1 MSYFVQVYR
10 SSDLNGPPISGQTG
24 TSIVVLN
31 ACLVDGYGWTGM
43 SITGITRSSQTATA
57 TVSAANGLKLK
68 TGMILTVAGAN
79 ESEYNGTFTITVAS
93 TTTFTYTVTGTPA
106 TPATGTI
113 TCDNFLRISSITR
126 GGVGNLTATVTALNN
141 NLTLIT
147 GNWLTISG
155 CTSTGAAQYNG
166 TFQITVTGPNTFTY
180 QMTADPTASASG
192 SPVYTK
198 AGLQW
203 TRPFSAGTNAQTYKS
218 AATLGALGEAYT
230 PYPLQVVDN
239 GVVTAYQCEV
249 YGAEAMSADQTVTSA
264 MFPTTAQ
271 RAANGLFKKT
281 TAANSTQRDWTLWG
295 DEKTFTLGT
304 ATGDFVASSGL
315 DGCLS
320 FGYFIP
326 LKSGDQYNTFLTF
339 NSGNATN
346 KYTGAWSATW
356 LAALPS
362 TPTTNFY
369 LPRAYYQFGTS
380 TIGTLTLPYS
390 SSGASQVIASVAQ
403 GSWLTFP
410 SPVDNACYVCP
421 IFITDVA
428 GNLRGR
434 MPGVYCPLHGGPS
447 AFNNND
453 IITNVSGLSGITLTA
468 TTVTSLSVV
477 GLIMI
482 DTFGPWT

>member
-1 MSYFVQVYR
+1 MPYYVQVYK
-10 SSDLNGPPISGQTG
+10 STDLNGPPISGQTG
-24 TSIVVLN
+24 TAIVVLN

-126 GGVGNLTATVTALNN
+126 GGVGNLTATVTTLNN
-141 NLTLIT
+141 NLTLVT

-166 TFQITVTGPNTFTY
+166 TFQITVTGPTTFTY

-249 YGAEAMSADQTVTSA
+249 YSAEAMSADQTVLSA
-264 MFPTTAQ
+264 MFPTLAQ
-271 RAANGLFKKT
+271 RAANGLLKKT
-281 TAANSTQRDWTLWG
+281 VAANSTQREWTLWG

-304 ATGDFVASSGL
+304 VTGDFAVTL
-315 DGCLS
+315 HDGCLS

-326 LKSGDQYNTFLTF
+326 FRSGDQYNTFIAF

-346 KYTGAWSATW
+346 KYSGAFGVNW
-356 LAALPS
+356 LASSPT
-362 TPTTNFY
+362 TPTSSFY
-369 LPRAYYQFGTS
+369 IPRAYYQYGTS
-380 TIGTLTLPYS
+380 TIGWLTVPYATT
-390 SSGASQVIASVAQ
+390 GAIAVI
-403 GSWLTFP
+403 GSTATQWLTFP
-410 SPVDNACYVCP
+410 SPVDNACYVTP
-421 IFITDVA
+421 VFISDAA

-434 MPGVYCPLHGGPS
+434 MPGFYCLLHPAAS
-447 AFNNND
+447 FTHFD
-453 IITNVSGLSGITLTA
+453 TVTNISGLSGVTLMA
-468 TTVTSLSVV
+468 VSVV
-477 GLIMI
+477 TISVTGTALVDM
-482 DTFGPWT
+482 FGPWT